1 MADIWLGE
9 RQDGR
14 MGAIQFRAHLQPC
27 GPAAAVVLDDA
38 QVAAVGEGA
47 KRFPVVATVNG
58 YTWRTSVSRMG
69 GEFLLGLNREVRE
82 SASAQAGDEVEV
94 SIELDP
100 APREVEVPEALATA
114 LAADPQASASFE
126 RMAFTHRKEYA
137 RWVAGAKQ
145 EQTRQ
150 RRVQ

>member
-14 MGAIQFRAHLQPC
+14 MGAIQFRAHLQPR

-58 YTWRTSVSRMG
+58 YTWRTSVARMG
-69 GEFLLGLNREVRE
+69 GEFLLALNREVR
-82 SASAQAGDEVEV
+82 QRAGVEAG
-94 SIELDP
+94 EGEDGYEG
-100 APREVEVPEALATA
+100 R
-114 LAADPQASASFE
+114 AA
-126 RMAFTHRKEYA
+126 A
-137 RWVAGAKQ
+137 RG
-145 EQTRQ
+145 R
-150 RRVQ
+150 